1 MPKPSVLVAE
11 ELSPAGLALLE
22 GDFEVRHANGADR
35 SELLPALED
44 VDALIVRSA
53 TQVDAEA
60 LAAAPRLKVVARAG
74 VGLDNVDVDAA
85 TKAGVLVVNA
95 PTSNIISAAEQAI
108 NLLLATSRNTAPAHN
123 ALINGEWK
131 RSKYT
136 GVEVYDKTVGIV
148 GLGRIGQLVAQ
159 RLAAFGTRILAY
171 DPFVQPARAAQ
182 MGVELVSLDELLR
195 NSDYI
200 TIHLP
205 KNKETVG
212 LIGDEALSKV
222 KPSVRVIN
230 AARGGILNE
239 DALYRALKEGRVAGA
254 GIDVWAS
261 EPCTDSPL
269 FEFGDSV
276 VVAPH
281 LGASTAEAQE
291 KAGTQVVRS
300 VKLALSGE
308 FVPDAV
314 NVQGGAVAEDVKPGL
329 PLTEKLGRIFTSLA
343 RGVADRIDIEVRGE
357 IAAHDVK
364 VLELAALKGVFG
376 DVVEE
381 SVTFVNAPL
390 LAKER
395 GVQVNLVTSEDNSDW
410 RNLITVRGLLPDG
423 QRVSVSGTLTGP
435 RHYEKLV
442 EINGY
447 SMEIGL
453 SDHMAFFSYH
463 DRPGIVGKVGALL
476 GEAQVN
482 IAGMQVSRDT
492 EGGTALITLTVDSEV
507 PSPILEEIS
516 TEIQASQTRQVNL
529 ED

>member
-22 GDFEVRHANGADR
+22 GDFEVRHTAGADR
-35 SELLPALED
+35 SQLLPALAD

-60 LAAAPRLKVVARAG
+60 LAAAPKLKVVARAG

-95 PTSNIISAAEQAI
+95 PTSNIISAAEQAV
-108 NLLLATSRNTAPAHN
+108 NLLLASARNTAPAHN
-123 ALINGEWK
+123 ALVNGEWK

-136 GVEVYDKTVGIV
+136 GVEVYDKTVGVV
-148 GLGRIGQLVAQ
+148 GLGRIGALVAE
-159 RLAAFGTRILAY
+159 RLAAFGTKLIAY

-182 MGVELVSLDELLR
+182 MGVEMVSLDELLQR
-195 NSDYI
+195 SDFI

-205 KNKETVG
+205 KSKDTLG
-212 LIGDEALSKV
+212 LIGDEALHKV

-230 AARGGILNE
+230 AARGGILDE
-239 DALYRALKEGRVAGA
+239 DALYRALKEGRVGGA

-269 FEFGDSV
+269 FEFENV

-281 LGASTAEAQE
+281 LGASTHEAQE

-300 VKLALSGE
+300 VKLALAGE

-314 NVQGGAVAEDVKPGL
+314 NVQGGAVAEEVKPGL
-329 PLTEKLGRIFTSLA
+329 PLAEKLGRIFTSLA
-343 RGVADRIDIEVRGE
+343 ESLATRIDVEVRGE

-364 VLELAALKGVFG
+364 VVELAALKGVFG

-381 SVTFVNAPL
+381 AVTFVNAPL

-395 GVQVNLVTSEDNSDW
+395 GVEVNLRTGEGDADW
-410 RNLITVRGLLPDG
+410 RNLITVRGVLSDG
-423 QRVSVSGTLTGP
+423 RRVSVSGTLTGP
-435 RHYEKLV
+435 RQTEKLV
-442 EINGY
+442 EVNGY
-447 SMEIGL
+447 SMEIAL
-453 SDHMAFFSYH
+453 SDHMAFLSYD
-463 DRPGIVGKVGALL
+463 DRPGIVGTVGALL
-476 GEAQVN
+476 GESSVN

-492 EGGTALITLTVDSEV
+492 QGGTALIILTVDSAI
-507 PSPILEEIS
+507 PGPTLEAIS
-516 TEIQASQTRQVNL
+516 TEIRAETTRQVDL

>member
-35 SELLPALED
+35 SELLPALAD

-148 GLGRIGQLVAQ
+148 GLGRIGALVAQ
-159 RLAAFGTRILAY
+159 RLAAFGTHIIAY
-171 DPFVQPARAAQ
+171 DPFVQPSRAAQ
-182 MGVELVSLDELLR
+182 IGVEMVSLDELLR
-195 NSDYI
+195 RSDYI
-200 TIHLP
+200 SIHLP
-205 KNKETVG
+205 KNKDTVG
-212 LIGDEALSKV
+212 LIGDDALSKV

-230 AARGGILNE
+230 AARGGILDE

-269 FEFGDSV
+269 FEFESV

-291 KAGTQVVRS
+291 KAGTQVARS

-357 IAAHDVK
+357 IAAYDVK

-381 SVTFVNAPL
+381 AVTFVNAPL

-395 GVQVNLVTSEDNSDW
+395 GVEVNLVTSDDHSDW
-410 RNLITVRGLLPDG
+410 RNLITVRGLMPDG
-423 QRVSVSGTLTGP
+423 QRVSVSGTLSGP
-435 RHYEKLV
+435 RHHEKLV

-447 SMEIGL
+447 SMEIPVNA
-453 SDHMAFFSYH
+453 HMAFLSYH

-476 GEAQVN
+476 GEAQIN

-492 EGGTALITLTVDSEV
+492 EGGTALITLTVDSAI
-507 PSPILEEIS
+507 PDATLEAIS
-516 TEIQASQTRQVNL
+516 TEIEASQTRQVDL
-529 ED
+529 DD